1 MSENVT
7 VIDNFLF
14 EEYFRDLHNIMMG
27 NEFPWYYNDFI
38 TYDPAITPDLAESSE
53 SMFQY
58 IHIFYKTQPT
68 DSFYLICPLLECLN
82 ARVVYRLKANQ
93 NPVDGG
99 KQLGDYHVDTDIE
112 NTLTSILYIN
122 TNDGYTK
129 FEDGTIVESVE
140 NRLVTFDSRMKH
152 VGFGCKKYKRRVLI
166 NINYAL

>member
-38 TYDPAITPDLAESSE
+38 TYDPAITPDLAKDSE
-53 SMFQY
+53 FQY
-58 IHIFYKTQPT
+58 IHNFYQTQPT
-68 DSFYLICPLLECLN
+68 DSFYLVCPLLECLN

-152 VGFGCKKYKRRVLI
+152 VGFGCKNYKRRVLI